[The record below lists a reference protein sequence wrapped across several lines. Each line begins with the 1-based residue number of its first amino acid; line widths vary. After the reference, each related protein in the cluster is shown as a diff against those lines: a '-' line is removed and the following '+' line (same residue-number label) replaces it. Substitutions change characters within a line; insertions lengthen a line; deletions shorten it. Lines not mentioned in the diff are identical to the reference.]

1 MLAKFKKKKKKD
13 GISLKKKKKGSK
25 ESNLGTWAYFMW
37 ALGDTN
43 HMGMGRSTTESK
55 VNKDTARSPLKIKNI
70 LGEVMAKSLHSSE
83 PNIIWSLDR
92 QLLEVSFRWKG
103 RW

>member
-1 MLAKFKKKKKKD
+1 MLGKFKKEKKMKEKKRRE
-13 GISLKKKKKGSK
+13 SK
-25 ESNLGTWAYFMW
+25 ESNVGTWAYFMW

-70 LGEVMAKSLHSSE
+70 LGEVMAL
-83 PNIIWSLDR
+83 
-92 QLLEVSFRWKG
+92 VSTLPSPTSFVPPIA
-103 RW
+103 